1 MLGQVSS
8 AGRVPSLRKHF
19 SLYINLTIETHSI
32 FIYNICMSTHGT
44 ITKDNH
50 AALWHGRFKEG
61 PDADAVKFETSIKDD
76 MRMAMVDIEGSIA
89 HAKMLGHQKLISKT
103 EEKQIIDGLLSI
115 KTDLLRGTD
124 KNGKPFTVDLSAEDI
139 HSFIE
144 ATLTDRVGEAGKKVH
159 TGRSRNDQIALDER
173 LYLRHQIK
181 ALKKEL
187 LALLKTLTQIA
198 AKNTQTLIP
207 GFTHMQHAQPVT
219 LAHHVCAWAQA
230 FARDIERLSDACKRV
245 ELSPIGSGAL
255 ATSGLPLNR
264 EYEAGLLGFAGV
276 TANSLDTVSDRDY
289 YLEVASDLSLIQMH
303 LSRACEEIVLWST
316 AEFAFVELSEKWSTG
331 SSIMPQKK
339 NPDFAEL
346 IRGKTGRVYGD
357 MIALFTMMKALPLS
371 YDRDMQEDKS
381 SFFDSYD
388 TVISSVRIFNQ
399 MVKTATWNKKTMAAA
414 CDGGYLNATDVAD
427 YLVRKGLPF
436 RTAHGVSAGLVRLAI
451 EKDCRLE
458 ELDFAEYQK
467 ASPFFKKD
475 IFDFITPQKCVESR
489 SVTGG
494 PAEKAVLTQI
504 QGLEAL
510 IKENT
515 PSSKKTDSDEWD
527 KIFENFA

>member
-1 MLGQVSS
+1 
-8 AGRVPSLRKHF
+8 
-19 SLYINLTIETHSI
+19 
-32 FIYNICMSTHGT
+32 MSKHGT

-124 KNGKPFTVDLSAEDI
+124 SKGKAFTVDFSAEDI

-173 LYLRHQIK
+173 LYLKHQIT

-187 LALLKTLTQIA
+187 LLLIKTLCSIA

-219 LAHHVCAWAQA
+219 LAQHLCAWAQA
-230 FARDIERLSDACKRV
+230 FVRDVQRLKDATKRV
-245 ELSPIGSGAL
+245 DLSPIGCGAL

-264 EYEAGLLGFAGV
+264 EYEAGLLGFGGV

-303 LSRACEEIVLWST
+303 LSRSCEEIVLWST
-316 AEFAFVELSEKWSTG
+316 TEFGFIELSEKWSTG

-346 IRGKTGRVYGD
+346 IRGKAGRVYGD
-357 MIALFTMMKALPLS
+357 MVALFTMMKGLPLS

-381 SFFDSYD
+381 SFFDAYD
-388 TVISSVRIFNQ
+388 TVISSVRIFTQ
-399 MVKTATWNKKTMAAA
+399 MVKTATWNKKKMAQA
-414 CDGGYLNATDVAD
+414 CNGGYLNATDVAD

-436 RTAHGVSAGLVRLAI
+436 RTAHGVSAGLVRIAI
-451 EKDCRLE
+451 EKNCALE
-458 ELDFAEYQK
+458 ELDFEEYKK
-467 ASPFFKKD
+467 ASALFKKD
-475 IFDFITPQKCVESR
+475 IFELITPQKCVEIR
-489 SVTGG
+489 KLTGG
-494 PAEKAVLTQI
+494 PASSAVEKQ
-504 QGLEAL
+504 LEAL
-510 IKENT
+510 QAFVKDNT
-515 PSSKKTDSDEWD
+515 PSSKKSDSDEWD
-527 KIFENFA
+527 KIFEQIS